1 MIAEGHYDDDVN
13 NNSASSEMS
22 RALVHKGLQGAS
34 CSIALQ
40 KKVTES
46 ELEAKGT
53 SCKGEV
59 QNSLDSRPRCGVDWA
74 LR

>member
-22 RALVHKGLQGAS
+22 RALVHKGLQGGS

-40 KKVTES
+40 KKS
-46 ELEAKGT
+46 DRK
-53 SCKGEV
+53 
-59 QNSLDSRPRCGVDWA
+59 
-74 LR
+74 

>member
-22 RALVHKGLQGAS
+22 RALVHKGLQGGS

-40 KKVTES
+40 KK
-46 ELEAKGT
+46 K
-53 SCKGEV
+53 
-59 QNSLDSRPRCGVDWA
+59 
-74 LR
+74 